1 MSLDIEQAAESL
13 WREMQNRRHM
23 PAEWQKRLTMD
34 QAYRV
39 QLAILRRYIEGGDRQ
54 AGWKIGLTAAA
65 MRAQQNVFEP
75 CFGFLLE
82 SGHRESGHVF
92 NYGELIDPGFEN
104 ELCLTIGHDLEGPN
118 VTIEEVT
125 AAVTHAAPAL
135 EIVERRGNFALDLP
149 LSMADNAQQKAFV
162 TGPAV
167 ALNDSNRDLA
177 SASVSVDIN
186 GSLRELAPGAAVM
199 EKGAL
204 YSIQWL
210 ANKLSEFDLS
220 LKAGMR
226 VMSGSFTKQYPIE
239 KGDRIASAFIPFG
252 TVKATFL

>member
-1 MSLDIEQAAESL
+1 
-13 WREMQNRRHM
+13 
-23 PAEWQKRLTMD
+23 
-34 QAYRV
+34 
-39 QLAILRRYIEGGDRQ
+39 
-54 AGWKIGLTAAA
+54 

-82 SGHRESGHVF
+82 SGHRETGHVF
-92 NYGELIDPGFEN
+92 KHEELIDPGFEN
-104 ELCLTIGHDLEGPN
+104 ELCLTIGRDLKGPDI
-118 VTIEEVT
+118 TIEDVA
-125 AAVTHAAPAL
+125 AAVSHAAPAL

-162 TGPAV
+162 TGPSV
-167 ALNDSNRDLA
+167 ALTDSNRDLA
-177 SASVSVDIN
+177 LASVSVTIN
-186 GSLRELAPGAAVM
+186 GTLRETAPGAAVM

-210 ANKLSEFDLS
+210 ANKLAEFDLT

-239 KGDRIASAFIPFG
+239 KGDRISSAFKPFG
-252 TVKATFL
+252 TVEASFL